1 MAITDISKRRH
12 ERQMKKIL
20 KIVFRVS
27 ILIIIAGTAA
37 AVILTK
43 DLWYPRLGGILSS
56 DSGEQ
61 TETVLAAGEFPIII
75 PENKSL
81 SVKLITDGFAM
92 LTDTRLITYTSAGKV
107 KLSSS
112 HTFKNPVMN
121 CSDDDIITYDLG
133 GKKFSYFKKNKL
145 GFTKETDRAIL
156 LGRVKNGY
164 TAVVTESDK
173 FLGDVFVYDAN
184 GNNIFNLNTTER
196 LIDIMFN
203 ADCSGIYI
211 TVLNSKSGDLTSQI
225 MYYSLTEITKDENGN
240 ALPLYQTEEYPTLS
254 LQTAMFGDDKLI
266 LIGDRET
273 LVFDY
278 QCRLISQLDYSLSLK
293 TFDCGKN
300 TAMLIFEDF
309 SGKSVHFAALNA
321 LDGKFLEFTSDF
333 EIKDAVC
340 TEDEQG
346 EAVIFILGENEI
358 RQINTLNTELRNLS
372 LTTEFLNIMSNGKYI
387 YLIGFEEINR
397 ITV

>member
-1 MAITDISKRRH
+1 MAITDISTRRQQ
-12 ERQMKKIL
+12 RQKKKIL
-20 KIVFRVS
+20 RIVFRISV
-27 ILIIIAGTAA
+27 LIIIAGIA
-37 AVILTK
+37 AVIILTK
-43 DLWYPRLGGILSS
+43 DLWYPRLGGILSKT
-56 DSGEQ
+56 SGSQ

-81 SVKLITDGFAM
+81 SVKLIKDGFAM

-112 HTFKNPVMN
+112 HSFSNPVMN
-121 CSDDDIITYDLG
+121 VFDEDIITYDLG
-133 GKKFSYFKKNKL
+133 GKKFSYYKKNKL
-145 GFTKETDRAIL
+145 SFTKETDRAIL
-156 LGRVKNGY
+156 LGRVKNGF

-211 TVLNSKSGDLTSQI
+211 TVMNSKNGDLTSQI

-240 ALPLYQTEEYPTLS
+240 ALPLHQTDEYSTLS
-254 LQTAMFGDDKLI
+254 LQTSMFSDDKLI

-273 LVFDY
+273 LVFDI
-278 QCRLISQLDYSLSLK
+278 QCNLISQLNYDLTLK
-293 TFDCGKN
+293 TFDCDR
-300 TAMLIFEDF
+300 TSAVLIFEDF
-309 SGKSVHFAALNA
+309 SKKSIHFATIGAS
-321 LDGKFLEFTSDF
+321 DGKISKFTSDF
-333 EIKDAVC
+333 EISDVTC
-340 TEDEQG
+340 TENEEG

-358 RQINTLNTELRNLS
+358 RQINTHNTELQNFPLK
-372 LTTEFLNIMSNGKYI
+372 TDFLHIMSNGKYI

-397 ITV
+397 ITA